1 MLPFDNRPWARPLA
15 QFVIAASLIAAG
27 LGAYYLYTIEQLYI
41 PEITGILLLLL
52 TIIPP
57 NVAVLM
63 RRPDAERSEHDP
75 SGIAPSAGSPAPHHR

>member
-1 MLPFDNRPWARPLA
+1 MLPFDNRPWAKPLA
-15 QFVIAASLIAAG
+15 RLVIGASLVAAG
-27 LGAYYLYTIEQLYI
+27 FGSYYLYTMEQLYI

-63 RRPDAERSEHDP
+63 RRPGDGSSDRDA
-75 SGIAPSAGSPAPHHR
+75 SGIARSAGGPKLHHR

>member
-1 MLPFDNRPWARPLA
+1 MLPFQNRPWAKPLA
-15 QFVIAASLIAAG
+15 RLVIGASLVAAA

-41 PEITGILLLLL
+41 PEVTGILLLLL

-63 RRPDAERSEHDP
+63 RHPDHRSEDHA
-75 SGIAPSAGSPAPHHR
+75 SGIAPSRGGPKLHHR